1 MQKREEAK
9 LKRAGFL
16 KVIGIDEAGRGP
28 WAGPVTVAGVILN
41 GSFCATKLR
50 DSKKL
55 TQKRREELFSQITR
69 SCEYFVEQASN
80 KEIDAEGIFIV
91 IKKLARRIA
100 KKSGADFVLL
110 DAFNIQL
117 PGVTQKAVIRG
128 DEKIAS
134 IAAASIVAKVTRDRL
149 MSKLAKRYRGYGLEK
164 HKGYGTQFHQE
175 ALKKLGPSEIHRSSF
190 GPIKSL
196 LISRQKQ
203 DAK

>member
-9 LKRAGFL
+9 LRRAGFL

-28 WAGPVTVAGVILN
+28 WAGPVTVAGVVLN
-41 GSFCATKLR
+41 DSFCATKLR

-55 TQKRREELFSQITR
+55 TQKQRENLFIKITQ
-69 SCEYFVEQASN
+69 SCECFVEQASN

-117 PGVTQKAVIRG
+117 PGVTQKSVIRG
-128 DEKIAS
+128 DGKIAS
-134 IAAASIVAKVTRDRL
+134 IAAASIVAKVTRDRF
-149 MSKLAKRYRGYGLEK
+149 MVKLAGRYRGYGLEE
-164 HKGYGTQFHQE
+164 HKGYGTKSHQE
-175 ALKKLGPSEIHRSSF
+175 ALKKLGPSEIHRYSF
-190 GPIKSL
+190 EPIKSL
-196 LISRQKQ
+196 PISRQK
-203 DAK
+203 